1 MDSAWSL
8 VALILAICTPIA
20 LAVQDLPK
28 PAAHVGEPSRNDFH
42 GVPADYPR
50 VTFTD
55 VTEKAGIHFQHFH
68 GVRSTQLPEDM
79 GSGAAWG
86 DYDND
91 GYPDLY
97 VVDVAAPLTATAEEM
112 AHSPG
117 GNRLYHNNR
126 NGTFTDVTEKA
137 GVGFKGVG
145 MSAAW
150 ADYDNDGYLD
160 LVITSF
166 DRIILYHNDGDGTF
180 TDVTKK
186 AGTG

>member
-1 MDSAWSL
+1 MSALMLFVGTLL
-8 VALILAICTPIA
+8 VAQDSGLPNPARHVAKTPVNH
-20 LAVQDLPK
+20 LRDL
-28 PAAHVGEPSRNDFH
+28 R
-42 GVPADYPR
+42 ADYPP

-55 VTEKAGIHFQHFH
+55 VTEQAGIHFQHFH

-97 VVDVAAPLTATAEEM
+97 VVDVAAPLTATAEEL

-137 GVGFKGVG
+137 GVGFKGIG
-145 MSAAW
+145 MSAA
-150 ADYDNDGYLD
+150 
-160 LVITSF
+160 
-166 DRIILYHNDGDGTF
+166 
-180 TDVTKK
+180 
-186 AGTG
+186 